1 MPGDVAND
9 AALLSAL
16 VANAA
21 DASGFRIV
29 GSRVTFAWFSR
40 CHKPAPCGNGTSQT
54 GAVHDKNH
62 INGLALFRVDCRVVC
77 PRSPC

>member
-21 DASGFRIV
+21 DAGGFRIV
-29 GSRVTFAWFSR
+29 GSRVTFAWFSLMLTLSLGVANFGLSTA
-40 CHKPAPCGNGTSQT
+40 KSAPASQGASPT
-54 GAVHDKNH
+54 G
-62 INGLALFRVDCRVVC
+62 
-77 PRSPC
+77 

>member
-29 GSRVTFAWFSR
+29 GSRVTFAWFSLTLSQAGPLWQWDVANGR
-40 CHKPAPCGNGTSQT
+40 CS
-54 GAVHDKNH
+54 
-62 INGLALFRVDCRVVC
+62 
-77 PRSPC
+77 